1 LREEEE
7 ERVNIKRFLGAVAI
21 LAAAGVTTTVALVP
35 ATARPTMRRIVYA
48 KLDHDL
54 EVIVTATRGP
64 SEGGAPTATVSFEAF
79 RLAGGERVPLGS
91 DDAVGRPNGWFWYVV
106 TGPAAVCRFS
116 VDDHP
121 PIMLKLS
128 LLISP
133 SIGCSDV
140 FRYGLGLPPP

>member
-1 LREEEE
+1 MKW
-7 ERVNIKRFLGAVAI
+7 ILGTVAI
-21 LAAAGVTTTVALVP
+21 VAAAGVTTTAALGP
-35 ATARPTMRRIVYA
+35 ATARPATRRIVYA

-54 EVIVTATRGP
+54 EVIVTATRG
-64 SEGGAPTATVSFEAF
+64 SGEGGAPTATVSFDAF
-79 RLAGGERVPLGS
+79 RLVGGERVPLGS

-116 VDDHP
+116 VRDHP